1 MDPLA
6 DLDLDVQGL
15 ARRLVAPAQHVVNSL
30 VTGWLTPGT
39 RLGDGKVL
47 AHVPA
52 GLARVVTA
60 DR

>member
-6 DLDLDVQGL
+6 DLDLDVQGR
-15 ARRLVAPAQHVVNSL
+15 ARRLVEPAQHVVNSL